1 MHDNPTKSA
10 NLVWRT
16 IEVPLVATRNLV
28 LVNRP
33 GSQDVADF
41 IRIRELIGERA
52 PDIET
57 FIARWDH
64 PGSVTRRQ
72 AARRP
77 SLVFSPTPL
86 SSFLPMSGKI
96 YCGRN
101 ISKLEQARRLQ
112 SAGIATPETVPYGS
126 DTELD
131 LSKWGELTV
140 LKPDTGGGGKGIEV
154 IRTKSL
160 GKARLQGKEGEFGR
174 RMIAQPYIDTGP
186 YPAKYRL
193 LAIFGRPLYCEL
205 QASVAKAPPVDP
217 ESSVPIEGLIT
228 SQASSPAT
236 AGTRRTTV
244 SNEPDVLAF
253 APIAAA
259 AFSEIPLLGLDII
272 REAATGKLYVLEV
285 NPLGYT
291 WHLSSKLGKIAQ
303 RRLQIDRYSQFDALS
318 VAADS
323 LIERTRAEAQ

>member
-1 MHDNPTKSA
+1 MHNSPAHLANPI
-10 NLVWRT
+10 WRT
-16 IEVPLVATRNLV
+16 IQTLPAATRNLV
-28 LVNRP
+28 LVHRP

-64 PGSVTRRQ
+64 PGSVTRRK

-77 SLVFSPTPL
+77 CLVFSPTPL
-86 SSFLPMSGKI
+86 SSFRPISGKI

-101 ISKLEQARRLQ
+101 ISKLEQARRLW
-112 SAGIATPETVPYGS
+112 SAGVATPETILYGPG
-126 DTELD
+126 TELD
-131 LSKWGELTV
+131 PSKWGELTV
-140 LKPDTGGGGKGIEV
+140 LKPDTGGGGKDIQV
-154 IRTKSL
+154 VRTK
-160 GKARLQGKEGEFGR
+160 AIREAMRLHLGR
-174 RMIAQPYIDTGP
+174 RMIAQPFIDTGP

-193 LAIFGRPLYCEL
+193 LAIFGRPLYCEH
-205 QASVAKAPPVDP
+205 QASVAQAPQVGP
-217 ESSVPIEGLIT
+217 EGSEQIEGLIT

-244 SNEPDVLAF
+244 SNELDVLAF
-253 APIAAA
+253 APIVAD
-259 AFSEIPLLGLDII
+259 AFPEVPVLGLDII

-303 RRLQIDRYSQFDALS
+303 RRLQIDRYAQFDALS
-318 VAADS
+318 TAADS
-323 LIERTRAEAQ
+323 LIEKTRAEAR